1 MQTIMKGFFILFF
14 TCRER
19 YYEALKIANMG
30 DVRPF
35 VRFIAQCTLQVLE
48 MYITNTMYLSIDG
61 DSDIENGIINF

>member
-1 MQTIMKGFFILFF
+1 
-14 TCRER
+14 
-19 YYEALKIANMG
+19 MG